1 MRPKGTAKGLQKG
14 DFRRELQR
22 RRERAIALL
31 KDGYGIRE
39 VAGMVGSS
47 GSSVVRWRDA
57 HKKGGDKAL
66 EPKPTH
72 STS

>member
-1 MRPKGTAKGLQKG
+1 MYEAKRDSKGTSERGL
-14 DFRRELQR
+14 RR

-39 VAGMVGSS
+39 VAGMVGSC